1 MTTGQKSTAQKLT
14 GQKLT
19 GQKLTGQKPEN
30 DRLLSMLA
38 KALQDSADRNGK
50 AEEQTDYDW
59 ATLVELA
66 ARHGVVSLIC
76 EELRAQGVPQAAFMR
91 AEGLSQTVVRQNYR
105 LLYLSW
111 QIQQAMGR
119 QGIRTALLKGSGT
132 ASFYPVPELRK
143 SGDIDLL
150 LLDPGDLEQ
159 AAKCLEGLGFRRKE
173 WQPALHHIV
182 YGLMTEGGKQE
193 IEAELHTMLA
203 EPFDDRRINALLE
216 RQMGQVARH
225 LQTVRVMEL
234 PLEILDPAYHAYELL
249 LHMLQHFLRSG
260 FGLKLLCD
268 WVVLWNGEISPA
280 MQKEYL
286 GLVRACGI
294 KKFSDLVSLTCVNN
308 LGLSAERIAFM
319 EPDTGLETEVF
330 LAELLAA
337 EEFGKT
343 SKDRMVA
350 LRGSSPWDYVR
361 EFHHQ
366 MHLNYPR
373 AGKCIL
379 FWPVLWL
386 ITLVRFLV
394 NNRRIRKVS
403 LRAVLKTA
411 GQRGKLIKNLQLFRQ
426 ER

>member
-1 MTTGQKSTAQKLT
+1 MTTGQK
-14 GQKLT
+14 
-19 GQKLTGQKPEN
+19 PEG
-30 DRLLSMLA
+30 DRLLSLLA
-38 KALQDSADRNGK
+38 RALQDSTENTLADC
-50 AEEQTDYDW
+50 DW
-59 ATLVELA
+59 AALVELA
-66 ARHGVVSLIC
+66 AKHGVVSLIY
-76 EELRAQGVPQAAFMR
+76 EELRAQKVPQAALIR

-111 QIQQAMGR
+111 QIQQAMGE
-119 QGIRTALLKGSGT
+119 QGIRTALLKGAGT

-159 AAKCLEGLGFRRKE
+159 ATKCLERLGFRRKE

-182 YGLMTEGGKQE
+182 YVLMTEGGKQE

-203 EPFDDRRINALLE
+203 EPFDDSRINALLE
-216 RQMGQVARH
+216 RQVGQATKH
-225 LQTVRVMEL
+225 LQTVQVMEL
-234 PLEILDPAYHAYELL
+234 PLQILDPAYHAYELL

-280 MQKEYL
+280 MQEEYL
-286 GLVRACGI
+286 GLVKECGI
-294 KKFSDLVSLTCVNN
+294 KKFSDLVSLTCVNG
-308 LGLSAERIAFM
+308 LGLPAERIAFM
-319 EPDTGLETEVF
+319 KPDTGLETELF
-330 LAELLAA
+330 LAELLSA

-350 LRGSSPWDYVR
+350 LRGNSPWDYVR

-366 MHLNYPR
+366 MRLNYPR

-379 FWPVLWL
+379 FWPVLWFM
-386 ITLVRFLV
+386 TLVRFLI

-403 LRAVLKTA
+403 LGAVLKTA